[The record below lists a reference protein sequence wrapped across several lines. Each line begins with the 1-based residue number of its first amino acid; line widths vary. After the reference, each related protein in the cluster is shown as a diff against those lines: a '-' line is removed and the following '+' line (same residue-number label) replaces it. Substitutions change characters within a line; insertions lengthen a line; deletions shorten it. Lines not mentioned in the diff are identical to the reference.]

1 VDKGDQVQAGHQ
13 LTEGAK
19 NPKDI
24 LRIQGREACQVY
36 LLGEVQKVYRS
47 QGVGIHDKHIEI
59 VLRQLLRRVMVR
71 ATGDS
76 DLLPGELV
84 DRFRLDDIN
93 DAIIARGG
101 KPSRAE
107 PVVLGLTKAA
117 LNTESFLAAASFQE
131 TTRVLTEA
139 AIKGQRD
146 ELRGLKE
153 NVIIGK
159 LIPVGT
165 GFHTRTDLEDEAPT
179 IDLTDSVDIEL
190 DDDELE
196 MGDLDFTDLDSNE
209 LLSGVAE
216 LGMEPL
222 GLNVSGGEEEEDEFD
237 FDLESLDEDENE
249 EIDVELD

>member
-1 VDKGDQVQAGHQ
+1 MSGLPAGRS
-13 LTEGAK
+13 A
-19 NPKDI
+19 
-24 LRIQGREACQVY
+24 
-36 LLGEVQKVYRS
+36 KVYRS